1 MNLASGITL
10 RRVTFPRIRDI
21 EGVAMKRKAHALVL
35 LSALGG
41 CMSTAPTVD
50 PSTQAHNGVAGTV
63 RAVPNAVGPW
73 GDPVAARAGDRPTPD
88 MYRGNIRQA
97 VATSGDN
104 DSGIQQTNGFGGKNG
119 ASPMPSSVAGAVAA
133 TGALVGP
140 QYNPYGNGRTSIRFG
155 GPAGMKIAWF
165 NGQGPGGFTP
175 TMVEAPGR
183 YNFPQAAAYRLKLTD
198 FPNRAGLE
206 LYPTLEVIPASS
218 KTATFLAHSAVP
230 INISEEDL
238 EQVSAGNFVVKVIY
252 LPDPAYQDLTAAGP
266 DEVVSSRL
274 EPGVNPVAEAQRRGS
289 VLAILRIGNID
300 LEAPNT
306 PAMDAPPGGMM
317 GPMGPMMR
325 PGMMPPNM
333 MNPPAGGPGG
343 PVAPA
348 PPTTNPPAVKTAG
361 GMTASADAAWYRMK

>member
-1 MNLASGITL
+1 
-10 RRVTFPRIRDI
+10 
-21 EGVAMKRKAHALVL
+21 MKRKAHALVL

-41 CMSTAPTVD
+41 CMSAPKID
-50 PSTQAHNGVAGTV
+50 PSTQAHNGVAGTMQ
-63 RAVPNAVGPW
+63 AASNYVGPW
-73 GDPVAARAGDRPTPD
+73 GDPVAARAGVKPSAESN
-88 MYRGNIRQA
+88 GGGVRQA
-97 VATSGDN
+97 VATSKDN
-104 DSGIQQTNGFGGKNG
+104 DGGIQQTNGFGAKNN
-119 ASPMPSSVAGAVAA
+119 AMPLPSGVPGAVAA

-140 QYNPYGNGRTSIRFG
+140 QMNPYGNGRTSIRFG
-155 GPAGMKIAWF
+155 GPAGMKVAWF

-238 EQVSAGNFVVKVIY
+238 EQVGAGNFVVKVIY
-252 LPDPAYQDLTAAGP
+252 LPDPAYQDLTASGP

-274 EPGVNPVAEAQRRGS
+274 EPGIDPVAEAQRRGS

-306 PAMDAPPGGMM
+306 PGMNAPPGGM
-317 GPMGPMMR
+317 MGPMMR

-333 MNPPAGGPGG
+333 MAPPPGSG

-348 PPTTNPPAVKTAG
+348 PPNTTLPPAVKPAG
-361 GMTASADAAWYRMK
+361 AKVTASADAGWYRMR

>member
-1 MNLASGITL
+1 
-10 RRVTFPRIRDI
+10 
-21 EGVAMKRKAHALVL
+21 MKRKAHAIVL

-41 CMSTAPTVD
+41 CMSAPTVD
-50 PSTQAHNGVAGTV
+50 PGPQAHTGVAGTMK
-63 RAVPNAVGPW
+63 AVPTAVGPW
-73 GDPVAARAGDRPTPD
+73 GDPVAARAGEKPSAETH
-88 MYRGNIRQA
+88 RGNIRQTA
-97 VATSGDN
+97 ASTNNV
-104 DSGIQQTNGFGGKNG
+104 DSGVKQASGSGFGPKRDACPLPTGV
-119 ASPMPSSVAGAVAA
+119 PGAVAA

-140 QYNPYGNGRTSIRFG
+140 QMNPYGNGRTSIRFG
-155 GPAGMKIAWF
+155 GPAGMKVAWF
-165 NGQGPGGFTP
+165 NGQGAGGFTP

-238 EQVSAGNFVVKVIY
+238 EQVGSGNFVVKVIY

-274 EPGVNPVAEAQRRGS
+274 EPGVDPVAEAQRRGS

-306 PAMDAPPGGMM
+306 PAIDAPYGSPSM
-317 GPMGPMMR
+317 GPARPNMMP
-325 PGMMPPNM
+325 PGMMAPPS
-333 MNPPAGGPGG
+333 GGPS
-343 PVAPA
+343 VAPA
-348 PPTTNPPAVKTAG
+348 PGTIIAPIKPTGAKV
-361 GMTASADAAWYRMK
+361 TASADAGWYRMKK